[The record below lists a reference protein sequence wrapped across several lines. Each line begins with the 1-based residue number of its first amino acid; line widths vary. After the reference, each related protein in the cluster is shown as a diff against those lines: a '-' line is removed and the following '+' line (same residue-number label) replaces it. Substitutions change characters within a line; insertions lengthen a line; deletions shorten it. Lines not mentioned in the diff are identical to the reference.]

1 MFSNGWPFL
10 ITLLDCGN
18 THYLLSEVY
27 HLPGPALSALSVG
40 DIIPTNI
47 VHGLDIQHCDV
58 NPNSSWY
65 LGCNGMLLF
74 SSQHLRKIGELFAFK
89 LNSTASSKYFVLE
102 V

>member
-18 THYLLSEVY
+18 IHYLLSEVY
-27 HLPGPALSALSVG
+27 HIPGPALSALSVG

-89 LNSTASSKYFVLE
+89 FNSTASSKYFVLE